1 MGVRKASVSRHK
13 ERNQEG
19 PEICCATTKCV
30 CNRSAHVTEP
40 SREDN
45 TQNSEHDQVFPLSWN
60 HSGAARAMS
69 EDDQYNR
76 AHIWWYSLC
85 TGHYIAECGWVCEGV
100 WAQTN
105 WVSAT
110 KDNTMRSLDI
120 FLVLFESCKP
130 LLLIIWA
137 FSRFSRKRKSSVIYS
152 FFFVFFFFL
161 FVSSEVLSV
170 WYSFCQSIGSCVILF
185 SLVEKER
192 TKKISCIF
200 FFVHIFLMKYF
211 YWFQLGI
218 GIYHNRT
225 VLIWSNY
232 SELNNKKNKT

>member
-76 AHIWWYSLC
+76 AHIWWHSLC
-85 TGHYIAECGWVCEGV
+85 TGHYIAECGWACEVV

-110 KDNTMRSLDI
+110 KDNTMRFLNIFWVLLNHASLYCW
-120 FLVLFESCKP
+120 S
-130 LLLIIWA
+130 WA
-137 FSRFSRKRKSSVIYS
+137 FSRFPWKRKSSVIYS

-161 FVSSEVLSV
+161 FVS
-170 WYSFCQSIGSCVILF
+170 YDILF
-185 SLVEKER
+185 VEYRIMCCIIFPCRKRKRGRKLVV
-192 TKKISCIF
+192 F
-200 FFVHIFLMKYF
+200 FFVHIFFNEIL
-211 YWFQLGI
+211 LLI
-218 GIYHNRT
+218 STRNRN
-225 VLIWSNY
+225 IS
-232 SELNNKKNKT
+232 